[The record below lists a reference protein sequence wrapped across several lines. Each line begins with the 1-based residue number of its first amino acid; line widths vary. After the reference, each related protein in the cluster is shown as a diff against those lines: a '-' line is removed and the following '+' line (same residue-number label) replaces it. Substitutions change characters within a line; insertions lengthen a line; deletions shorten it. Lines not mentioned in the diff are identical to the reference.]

1 MTERRPDDDEPA
13 PAPALEPLLGLA
25 RSQLTG
31 AEPRRGAASLGV
43 VEQLL
48 QRQSEHGRRQ
58 ARWRNGALVLASVAL
73 LAWQGLKWMAS
84 PLEMEVV
91 AGELSADGQLS
102 PSATTTTVRFSD
114 GSELV
119 VEPAASAEVASI
131 DPHGADIRLRRG
143 LLRLEVAK
151 RPGADWNVLAGAYRV
166 HVTGTSFSVALA
178 DSGEQLDV
186 EMFSGTVRVS
196 GPLIER
202 ELEVTR
208 AQRLR
213 IDQKHGRVAIEPAGP
228 ASSPPASLGEASADA
243 APESP
248 SQPPEV
254 QAPQAELPPVEAPA
268 REAPP
273 LRSHRARHAEAS
285 WSSLVSAGQFAR
297 VLEAAQARGFDAV
310 YQRASLADLEALAD
324 AARYAQRA
332 SVAREALL
340 AMRGRFP
347 NTKPAKQ
354 AAFLLGRLVEDES
367 AASALEW
374 YDRYLA
380 EEPRGVH
387 ASQAL
392 GRRMLIL
399 YRKGETDQA
408 ASTAREYLV
417 RFPNGPHAASARKIV
432 TGP

>member
-1 MTERRPDDDEPA
+1 MTERQPDDDGGPA
-13 PAPALEPLLGLA
+13 PPVVLGDLLELA

-31 AEPRRGAASLGV
+31 AEPRRGAATLAT
-43 VEQLL
+43 VEQRM
-48 QRQSEHGRRQ
+48 QRKRESERRQ
-58 ARWRNGALVLASVAL
+58 ALWRNGALVFASAAL
-73 LAWQGLKWMAS
+73 LAWQGLKLMES
-84 PLEMEVV
+84 PLEMQVV
-91 AGELSADGQLS
+91 AGELSPDGQLS

-119 VEPAASAEVASI
+119 VQPAASAEVASL

-143 LLRLEVAK
+143 QLRLAVAK

-166 HVTGTSFSVALA
+166 HVTGTSFSVELA
-178 DSGEQLDV
+178 ESGERLDV
-186 EMFSGTVRVS
+186 EMFSGSVRVS

-202 ELEVTR
+202 EIEVTR

-213 IDQKHGRVAIEPAGP
+213 IDQKQGRVAIEPAASEP
-228 ASSPPASLGEASADA
+228 AAPALLDEPLHPAPPATPPA
-243 APESP
+243 AE
-248 SQPPEV
+248 PP
-254 QAPQAELPPVEAPA
+254 PPEAPA
-268 REAPP
+268 GQAPP
-273 LRSHRARHAEAS
+273 ARAHKSRHAEAT
-285 WSSLVSAGQFAR
+285 WSSLVSAGQFVR
-297 VLEAAQARGFDAV
+297 VLDAAQARGLSSV
-310 YQRASLADLEALAD
+310 YQRASLEDLEALAD
-324 AARYAQRA
+324 AARYAQRP
-332 SVAREALL
+332 SVAREAYL
-340 AMRGRFP
+340 AMRGRFARS
-347 NTKPAKQ
+347 KPARQ

-399 YRKGETDQA
+399 YRQGKEDEA
-408 ASTAREYLV
+408 ASTAREYLAS
-417 RFPNGPHAASARKIV
+417 FPGGPHAASAKKIV

>member
-1 MTERRPDDDEPA
+1 VTERRRDDDDEPA
-13 PAPALEPLLGLA
+13 PARALDPLLDLA

-31 AEPRRGAASLGV
+31 AEPRRGVASLGV

-48 QRQSEHGRRQ
+48 QRQGQRRRRQ
-58 ARWRNGALVLASVAL
+58 AHWRNGALVFASVAL
-73 LAWQGLKWMAS
+73 LAWQGLKLVAS

-119 VEPAASAEVASI
+119 VQPAASAEVASV

-143 LLRLEVAK
+143 QLRLDVAK
-151 RPGADWNVLAGAYRV
+151 RAGADWNVLAGAYRV

-178 DSGEQLDV
+178 ESGEQLDL

-213 IDQKHGRVAIEPAGP
+213 IDQKQGRVAIEPAGA
-228 ASSPPASLGEASADA
+228 ASTARASLDEPPADTAPPEAR
-243 APESP
+243 APE
-248 SQPPEV
+248 
-254 QAPQAELPPVEAPA
+254 ALPPVETPV

-273 LRSHRARHAEAS
+273 TRAHRARHAEAS

-297 VLEAAQARGFDAV
+297 VLDAAQARGLEAV

-332 SVAREALL
+332 NVARDALL
-340 AMRGRFP
+340 ALRARFAK
-347 NTKPAKQ
+347 TKPAKQ

-417 RFPNGPHAASARKIV
+417 RFPKGPHAASARKIV

>member
-1 MTERRPDDDEPA
+1 VTERRRDGDGDGDGELTPTS
-13 PAPALEPLLGLA
+13 ALDPLLDLA

-31 AEPRRGAASLGV
+31 AEPRRGAASLAS
-43 VEQLL
+43 VEQLM
-48 QRQSEHGRRQ
+48 QRQSSSQRRH
-58 ARWRNGALVLASVAL
+58 ALWRNGALALASVAVL
-73 LAWQGLKWMAS
+73 TWQGLKLLAS

-91 AGELSADGQLS
+91 AGELSADGRLS

-143 LLRLEVAK
+143 QLRLDVAK
-151 RPGADWNVLAGAYRV
+151 RAGADWNVLAGAYRV

-178 DSGEQLDV
+178 ESGERLDL

-213 IDQKHGRVAIEPAGP
+213 IDQKHGRVAIEPA
-228 ASSPPASLGEASADA
+228 ASASTARASLDATPADA
-243 APESP
+243 AA
-248 SQPPEV
+248 PEV
-254 QAPQAELPPVEAPA
+254 QAPEAALPPVEAPA

-273 LRSHRARHAEAS
+273 ARPHRARHAEAS
-285 WSSLVSAGQFAR
+285 WSSLVSAGQFTR
-297 VLEAAQARGFDAV
+297 VLDAAQARGLEVV
-310 YQRASLADLEALAD
+310 YQRATLADLEALAD

-332 SVAREALL
+332 NVARDALL
-340 AMRGRFP
+340 ALRARFAK
-347 NTKPAKQ
+347 TKPARQ

-399 YRKGETDQA
+399 YRKGDTDQA

-417 RFPNGPHAASARKIV
+417 RFPSGPHAASARKIV

>member
-1 MTERRPDDDEPA
+1 VTERRRDGDGEPA
-13 PAPALEPLLGLA
+13 PAQALEPLLDLA

-31 AEPRRGAASLGV
+31 AEPRRGAASLAT
-43 VEQLL
+43 VEQLM
-48 QRQSEHGRRQ
+48 QRQGRRRHRQ
-58 ARWRNGALVLASVAL
+58 ALWRNGALVFASVAL
-73 LAWQGLKWMAS
+73 LAWQGLKLVAS

-114 GSELV
+114 GTELV
-119 VEPAASAEVASI
+119 VQPAASAEVASI

-143 LLRLEVAK
+143 QLRLDVAK
-151 RPGADWNVLAGAYRV
+151 REGADWNVLAGAYRV

-178 DSGEQLDV
+178 ESGERLDV

-213 IDQKHGRVAIEPAGP
+213 IDQKHGRVAIEPAGS
-228 ASSPPASLGEASADA
+228 ASTARASLDEPPADA
-243 APESP
+243 A
-248 SQPPEV
+248 PPEV
-254 QAPQAELPPVEAPA
+254 QAPEAALPPIETPA

-273 LRSHRARHAEAS
+273 THAHRSRRAEAS

-297 VLEAAQARGFDAV
+297 VLDAAQVRGFDAV
-310 YQRASLADLEALAD
+310 YQRAPLADLEALAD

-332 SVAREALL
+332 SVARDALL
-340 AMRGRFP
+340 AVRARFAK
-347 NTKPAKQ
+347 TKAAKQ

-367 AASALEW
+367 ATSALEW

>member
-1 MTERRPDDDEPA
+1 VTERKPDGDPEPT
-13 PAPALEPLLGLA
+13 PATALEPLLDLA
-25 RSQLTG
+25 RAQLTG
-31 AEPRRGAASLGV
+31 AEPRRGAASLGA

-48 QRQSEHGRRQ
+48 QRKRAGDRQ
-58 ARWRNGALVLASVAL
+58 KARWRNGALVLASLGL
-73 LAWQGLKWMAS
+73 LAWQALKLYDS

-91 AGELSADGQLS
+91 AGELSRDGQLS
-102 PSATTTTVRFSD
+102 PSTTTTTVRFSD

-119 VEPAASAEVASI
+119 VEPAASAEVASL

-143 LLRLEVAK
+143 QLRLEVAK

-178 DSGEQLDV
+178 ESGERLDV
-186 EMFSGTVRVS
+186 EMFSGSVRVS

-202 ELEVTR
+202 ELLVTR

-213 IDQKHGRVAIEPAGP
+213 IDQRQGRVAIEPA
-228 ASSPPASLGEASADA
+228 ASADTSPAKLSEPEPDA
-243 APESP
+243 APPEAP
-248 SQPPEV
+248 ALEVEPP
-254 QAPQAELPPVEAPA
+254 PLEAPA
-268 REAPP
+268 REP
-273 LRSHRARHAEAS
+273 ARNHKSRQAEAS

-297 VLEAAQARGFDAV
+297 VLDAAQARGLSSV

-324 AARYAQRA
+324 AARYAQRP
-332 SVAREALL
+332 SVAREAYL
-340 AMRGRFP
+340 AMRSRFAGK
-347 NTKPAKQ
+347 KPAKQ

-387 ASQAL
+387 AAQAL

-399 YRKGETDQA
+399 YRRGDEDAA
-408 ASTAREYLV
+408 ASSAREYLV
-417 RFPNGPHAASARKIV
+417 RFPNGPHAVSAKKIV

>member
-1 MTERRPDDDEPA
+1 MTERRPDGDGEPA
-13 PAPALEPLLGLA
+13 PAPGLEPLLDLA

-31 AEPRRGAASLGV
+31 AEPRRGAASLGT

-48 QRQSEHGRRQ
+48 QRQGSSSRRQ
-58 ARWRNGALVLASVAL
+58 ALWRNGALVFASVAL
-73 LAWQGLKWMAS
+73 LAWQGLKLVAS
-84 PLEMEVV
+84 PLEMKVV
-91 AGELSADGQLS
+91 AGELSADGRLS
-102 PSATTTTVRFSD
+102 ASATTTTVRFSD

-119 VEPAASAEVASI
+119 VEPAASTEVASI

-143 LLRLEVAK
+143 QLRLDVAK
-151 RPGADWNVLAGAYRV
+151 RAGADWNVLAGAYRV

-178 DSGEQLDV
+178 EGGERLDV

-213 IDQKHGRVAIEPAGP
+213 IDQKHGRVAIEPAGS
-228 ASSPPASLGEASADA
+228 ASTARAKLDEPPAEAAFAEEQTPDA
-243 APESP
+243 A
-248 SQPPEV
+248 
-254 QAPQAELPPVEAPA
+254 APPVETPA
-268 REAPP
+268 REAPA
-273 LRSHRARHAEAS
+273 RAHRARHAKAS
-285 WSSLVSAGQFAR
+285 WSSLVSEGQFAR
-297 VLEAAQARGFDAV
+297 VLDAAQTRGLEVV
-310 YQRASLADLEALAD
+310 YQRGSLADLEALAD

-332 SVAREALL
+332 SVARDALL
-340 AMRGRFP
+340 ALRARFAK
-347 NTKPAKQ
+347 TKPAKQ
-354 AAFLLGRLVEDES
+354 AAFLLGRVVEDES

-399 YRKGETDQA
+399 YRKGDTDQA
-408 ASTAREYLV
+408 ASTARDYLV
-417 RFPNGPHAASARKIV
+417 RFPKGPHAASARKIV